1 MEDIQDLSL
10 TCHGREEQT
19 STAAMVNEETIPED
33 VWVAGAKEHMYP
45 V

>member
-1 MEDIQDLSL
+1 MENIQGFSL
-10 TCHGREEQT
+10 ICHGREEQT

-33 VWVAGAKEHMYP
+33 VWVAGAKEHIDP